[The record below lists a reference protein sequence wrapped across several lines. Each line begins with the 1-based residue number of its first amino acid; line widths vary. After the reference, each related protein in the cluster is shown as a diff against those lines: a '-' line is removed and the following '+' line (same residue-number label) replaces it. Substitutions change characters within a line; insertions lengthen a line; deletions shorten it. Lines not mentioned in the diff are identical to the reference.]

1 MEEKQKP
8 IMFTMRM
15 DEQTKQK
22 LVDLASNKVFKY
34 NNSAVIKSLI
44 DAEHVKHLNQNAN

>member
-1 MEEKQKP
+1 
-8 IMFTMRM
+8 MRM
-15 DEQTKQK
+15 DGQTKQK

-44 DAEHVKHLNQNAN
+44 DAEHAKHINKNDK

>member
-1 MEEKQKP
+1 
-8 IMFTMRM
+8 MRM
-15 DEQTKQK
+15 DRQTKQK

-44 DAEHVKHLNQNAN
+44 DAEHAKHINENDK